1 MRKGRDIFKADS
13 RWVLGRESNLNF
25 REDNWLSSGPIR
37 GSVQGP
43 LLLQEANLQMKDVV
57 SANGWYWEAISMA
70 LPQHVLSEIKA
81 TPISIAARGE
91 DRLVWAVSASGDF
104 DLKGAYKLANEKEE
118 SNQVF
123 GGRWI

>member
-1 MRKGRDIFKADS
+1 MRKGRNIFKADS

-91 DRLVWAVSASGDF
+91 DRLVWAVSAS
-104 DLKGAYKLANEKEE
+104 
-118 SNQVF
+118 
-123 GGRWI
+123 